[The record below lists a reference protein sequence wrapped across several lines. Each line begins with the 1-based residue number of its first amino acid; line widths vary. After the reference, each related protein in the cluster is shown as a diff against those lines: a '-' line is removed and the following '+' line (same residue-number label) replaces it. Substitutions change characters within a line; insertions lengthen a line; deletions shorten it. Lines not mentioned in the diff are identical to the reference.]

1 MHKNYSICIFYY
13 YLTYLTLNY
22 IIVTISFLLI
32 KNITRQLLPKVYIKH
47 NDIMPDLSYS
57 GKIKVSVRKVT
68 STFGLSSGVA
78 KPISEHFGK
87 KWKSV

>member
-22 IIVTISFLLI
+22 IIVTISFRLI
-32 KNITRQLLPKVYIKH
+32 KNITRHLLPKVYINP

-68 STFGLSSGVA
+68 STFGLSSDVA

-87 KWKSV
+87 K